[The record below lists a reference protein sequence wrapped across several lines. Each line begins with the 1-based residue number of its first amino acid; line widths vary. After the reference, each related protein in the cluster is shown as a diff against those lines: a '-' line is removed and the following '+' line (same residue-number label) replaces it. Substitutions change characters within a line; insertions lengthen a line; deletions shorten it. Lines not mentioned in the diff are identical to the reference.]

1 MISRKQAKKLVQQKY
16 GPTASVV
23 NVSSKNRHERF
34 GVMFVEV
41 GGLDSAKLACFG
53 HGDSYEAAIKMAE
66 ENELAKKY
74 EQEWSNTKK
83 DFETFKND
91 PQAYLQSKKAQIEQ
105 AEQLQYISNVGI
117 HEI

>member
-1 MISRKQAKKLVQQKY
+1 MISRKKAKQLVQEKY

-23 NVSSKNRHERF
+23 HVSSKNRHERF

-53 HGDSYEAAIKMAE
+53 YGDSYEAAIKMAQ

-74 EQEWSNTKK
+74 AQEWLNTKK
-83 DFETFKND
+83 DFDASFKND
-91 PQAYLQSKKAQIEQ
+91 PSAYVKEKMAEIEQ
-105 AEQLQYISNVGI
+105 AMQQKSDVGI